1 MQVSVVSMNM
11 NDEVQKRREAISAL
25 ADGQL
30 RGDEFARTVQA
41 VALDADAQA
50 TWDAYHLVGDVL
62 RNGALGAHVRDQ
74 AFVARLNARLSR
86 ETEVLRPSLP
96 VATPVEVASRP
107 AQDIAVAVD
116 RPHAEAANAPSFRWK
131 MVAGFASLAA
141 VAAIGW
147 NVLGGWGSGSGHPQL
162 ALVPVPQRTAPA
174 VEQAAATAPGNEQ
187 VVMIR
192 DPRLDELLAAHKQFG
207 GTSALQMPAGFLRN
221 ATFEG
226 GGR

>member
-1 MQVSVVSMNM
+1 M

-30 RGDEFARTVQA
+30 RGEDFARTVE
-41 VALDADAQA
+41 ALAQDADAQA
-50 TWDAYHLVGDVL
+50 DWDTYHLVGDVL
-62 RNGALGAHVRDQ
+62 RNGVLGAKARDS
-74 AFVARLNARLSR
+74 AFVARLSARLSG
-86 ETEVLRPSLP
+86 ESAVIRP
-96 VATPVEVASRP
+96 ANPVEMLSHEPEFPQVRTVAAAHRGH
-107 AQDIAVAVD
+107 V
-116 RPHAEAANAPSFRWK
+116 EAANAPSLRWK

-147 NVLGGWGSGSGHPQL
+147 NVLGGLGANPDQSQL
-162 ALVPVPQRTAPA
+162 ALVPVPPRVAPA
-174 VEQAAATAPGNEQ
+174 ASEQTVATSPGNEQ
-187 VVMIR
+187 AVMIR

>member
-1 MQVSVVSMNM
+1 M
-11 NDEVQKRREAISAL
+11 NDEVLKHREIVSAL

-30 RGDEFARTVQA
+30 RGDEFARA
-41 VALDADAQA
+41 VHAASHDADAQA

-62 RNGALGAHVRDQ
+62 RTGALGAHARDQ
-74 AFVARLNARLSR
+74 AFVTRFAARLQREPVVQRPQIATDVTAGIHDKKDVLGHQGGAR
-86 ETEVLRPSLP
+86 
-96 VATPVEVASRP
+96 AA
-107 AQDIAVAVD
+107 
-116 RPHAEAANAPSFRWK
+116 AANAPSFQWK
-131 MVAGFASLAA
+131 MIAGFASLAA

-147 NVLGGWGSGSGHPQL
+147 NVLGNFNAGSGQPQL
-162 ALVPVPQRTAPA
+162 ALVPVPATAVPA
-174 VEQAAATAPGNEQ
+174 AGQAALAVAGNEAPP
-187 VVMIR
+187 VMMR